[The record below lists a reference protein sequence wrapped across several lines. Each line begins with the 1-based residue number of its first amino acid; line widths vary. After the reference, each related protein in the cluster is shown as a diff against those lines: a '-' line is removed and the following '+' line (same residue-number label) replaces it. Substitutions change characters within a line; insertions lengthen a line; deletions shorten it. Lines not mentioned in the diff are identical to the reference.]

1 MTNKEALTYL
11 AKQLGLANYPNGT
24 EEDLTKDQYAFTCL
38 YQLDAELREL
48 EQFRHIFN
56 SPIQTIMKELRELEQ
71 IKDIYKVWLEGEV
84 SDFITMRKIFD
95 VFGVEEKND

>member
-48 EQFRHIFN
+48 EQFRHLFT
-56 SPIQTIMKELRELEQ
+56 SPIQTIMKELNQLEQ
-71 IKDIYKVWLEGEV
+71 IKKIYKDWLECKT
-84 SDFITMRKIFD
+84 SDFITMRKIFE
-95 VFGVEEKND
+95 VFGDES